1 MHHNPLLVG
10 LLAALPLASGAIIT
24 GSHVP
29 LTGYHLSWTIDDT
42 AATIEVTI
50 AEAEKMTAAA
60 LVRIT
65 PR

>member
-1 MHHNPLLVG
+1 MESAIEMLARQLTVRSA
-10 LLAALPLASGAIIT
+10 LAARGSSALAVRA
-24 GSHVP
+24 P
-29 LTGYHLSWTIDDT
+29 
-42 AATIEVTI
+42 AETIEVTI